1 MTPPSKHARPP
12 DEDGEEDLV
21 RPVHRQRTTA
31 PDIDAVPVDG
41 PVVVL
46 SDQVEE
52 RGRRRDSWD
61 RVKRQ
66 LRSAFNLLRALF
78 FVDAQDERVCLR
90 LRGFIQPRVRQWS
103 MSWRALWRTSRP
115 ARTTLDTALAEL
127 QACLPASLDEDLDE
141 PRLEG
146 VLVGLLA
153 LLLRGAVDEYR
164 PLFDKLTPERQRT
177 MERLLG
183 VEFPDELS
191 RRRTLLKLPRVR
203 TWFSRTSSPSAARP
217 IDRRP
222 VRVPPRARLGLG

>member
-12 DEDGEEDLV
+12 DEDGEEDLE
-21 RPVHRQRTTA
+21 RPVRRPRTTA
-31 PDIDAVPVDG
+31 PDVNAVPVDG

-52 RGRRRDSWD
+52 RGRCRDSWD
-61 RVKRQ
+61 RVKRR
-66 LRSAFNLLRALF
+66 LLSAFDLLRALF
-78 FVDAQDERVCLR
+78 FVQVQDDRVCLW
-90 LRGFIQPRVRQWS
+90 LCGFIQPRVRQWS

-115 ARTTLDTALAEL
+115 VGTTLDTALAEL

-153 LLLRGAVDEYR
+153 LILCGAVDEYR
-164 PLFDKLTPERQRT
+164 PLIDKLTPERQRT

-183 VEFPDELS
+183 VEFTDELS
-191 RRRTLLKLPRVR
+191 SQDAVR
-203 TWFSRTSSPSAARP
+203 
-217 IDRRP
+217 
-222 VRVPPRARLGLG
+222 